1 MIYSQQTANGQDAL
15 ISSNM
20 KDSLL
25 VAIGRAIRQIRE
37 DRQISQDQLAIK
49 AELDRSYVSSI
60 ENGKRN
66 VSVQNLQKISISLGV
81 SLTELIQLAEDRL

>member
-1 MIYSQQTANGQDAL
+1 MSNG
-15 ISSNM
+15 
-20 KDSLL
+20 LL
-25 VAIGRAIRQIRE
+25 VALGRAIRQVRE
-37 DRQISQDQLAIK
+37 DRQISQDQLATK

-66 VSVQNLQKISISLGV
+66 VSIQSLNKIANSLGV